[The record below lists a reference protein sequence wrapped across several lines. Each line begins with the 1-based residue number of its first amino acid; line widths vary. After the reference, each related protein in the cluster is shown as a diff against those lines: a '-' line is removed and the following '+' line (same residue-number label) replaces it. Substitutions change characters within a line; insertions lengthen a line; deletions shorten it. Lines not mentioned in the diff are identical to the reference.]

1 MKPWGKHLI
10 LDCAGCNFF
19 LINDTTNIREF
30 IKDLIKRI
38 DMVAHGEPHIEF
50 LLPGTDNEGYSVL
63 QMITTSNIT
72 IHFVNQT
79 KEAYIDVF
87 SCKEFDTDVA
97 IAVVTEYFEP
107 TSIRTVILDRQA

>member
-1 MKPWGKHLI
+1 MKPWGKHLL

-19 LINDTTNIREF
+19 LINDTENIRNF
-30 IKDLIKRI
+30 IKELVERI
-38 DMVAHGEPHIEF
+38 DMTAHGDAQIEF

-72 IHFVNQT
+72 IHFVNKT

-87 SCKEFDTDVA
+87 SCKDFDTTIVED
-97 IAVVTEYFEP
+97 IVVKYFET
-107 TSIRTVILDRQA
+107 TSIRTNILCRQA

>member
-1 MKPWGKHLI
+1 MTPWGKHLI

-19 LINDTTNIREF
+19 LINDQTNIRKF
-30 IKDLIKRI
+30 IKELARRI
-38 DMVAHGEPHIEF
+38 DMTVHGEPQIEF

-63 QMITTSNIT
+63 QMITTSNIS
-72 IHFVNQT
+72 IHFVNST

-87 SCKEFDTDVA
+87 SCKDFDTNVA

-107 TSIRTVILDRQA
+107 TAVRSTILTRQA

>member
-10 LDCAGCNFF
+10 LDCAGCNYF
-19 LINDTTNIREF
+19 LINNTTNIREF
-30 IKDLIKRI
+30 IKELVKRI
-38 DMVAHGEPHIEF
+38 DMIAHGEPQIEL

-87 SCKEFDTDVA
+87 SCKDFDA
-97 IAVVTEYFEP
+97 NIAQAVVTEYFEP
-107 TSIRTVILDRQA
+107 TSIRANILSRQA

>member
-19 LINDTTNIREF
+19 LINDTTNIRKF
-30 IKDLIKRI
+30 IKELVNRI
-38 DMVAHGEPHIEF
+38 DMTAHGEPQIEL
-50 LLPGTDNEGYSVL
+50 LLPGTDNEGYSIL

-72 IHFVNQT
+72 IHFVNKT

-87 SCKEFDTDVA
+87 SCKEFDTTLVEK
-97 IAVVTEYFEP
+97 VVNKYFEP
-107 TSIRTVILDRQA
+107 TSIRTTILARQA

>member
-30 IKDLIKRI
+30 IKELANRI
-38 DMVAHGEPHIEF
+38 DMTVHGDPQIEF

-72 IHFVNQT
+72 IHFVNKT

-87 SCKEFDTDVA
+87 SCKDFDPKIVDDV
-97 IAVVTEYFEP
+97 VNKYFEP
-107 TSIRTVILDRQA
+107 SSMRTTILSRQA